1 MPEFSSCISDMSIH
15 VQSIY
20 AEDTR
25 KIFPSDCRN
34 PRKIRMPNVQRKNTM
49 THQLGNNKGA
59 HEQEAWSLNK
69 RPTARA
75 GHKNE
80 GLAHNTDLQVHSRC
94 QLAIAVP
101 NGTNMEVFLHPSH
114 RKIHVIIVTRQL
126 SHVNCKNSER
136 KLT

>member
-1 MPEFSSCISDMSIH
+1 MQRIPGRYFL
-15 VQSIY
+15 Q
-20 AEDTR
+20 T
-25 KIFPSDCRN
+25 RN
-34 PRKIRMPNVQRKNTM
+34 PRKIMPNVQRKNTM

-94 QLAIAVP
+94 QLAIAIP
-101 NGTNMEVFLHPSH
+101 NGTNMEVLLHPSH
-114 RKIHVIIVTRQL
+114 RKFTSLFSPGNLAMSTARI
-126 SHVNCKNSER
+126 R
-136 KLT
+136 KGNQPDLKCLEEQ

>member
-20 AEDTR
+20 AKDTR

-34 PRKIRMPNVQRKNTM
+34 PRKIRMQNVQRKNTT

-94 QLAIAVP
+94 QLAIAVR
-101 NGTNMEVFLHPSH
+101 TWKCFCIHPTEKFTSLFSPGNLAMSTA
-114 RKIHVIIVTRQL
+114 RRESNLI
-126 SHVNCKNSER
+126 
-136 KLT
+136 